1 MLIIGGALFDAVSG
15 EVVEDSGIEIVDG
28 RIGRVG
34 KRADFGQRAESRDT
48 IDATGKFVMPGLINM
63 HDHLMMKYAL
73 GSPYLATD
81 RPFPELMMHAVRV
94 AAVTLAQGITTIRD
108 MGTTHEV
115 ALRVREAVAAGDIQ
129 GPRVIA
135 CNHPIAVTG
144 GHAYNMSVEVDGA
157 DGFRAAAR
165 GQLKSGADFIKV
177 MASHDPLPMMPGP
190 EKTRPELTVDEMS
203 AAIDVAHTWGT
214 FTGCH
219 VMGSIAI
226 ERVIDAGVD
235 IIDHGVYLNDLLA
248 EKMAQQGTVLTPTY
262 SAYVVQTIHPRFK
275 RGEAWKAMHDVLIPG
290 HHQAVAAAV
299 RAGVTMVIGTDTTGC
314 YAEEVAMLREAG
326 LPARDTL
333 LACTSNAAKA
343 MRMDGQLGTVQ
354 EGKVADVIILSD
366 NPLADPYAL
375 ETVELVIKDGRAVSP
390 DGLTYTERQVRVG
403 NMVELAHS
411 PRQMRQRPGR
421 FTVGSSG

>member
-1 MLIIGGALFDAVSG
+1 MLIVGGTLFDGVSG
-15 EVVEDSGIEIVDG
+15 DLVEDSGVEIVNG

-34 KRADFGQRAESRDT
+34 RRADFGHVAGTHDT

-81 RPFPELMMHAVRV
+81 RPFPDLMIHAVRL
-94 AAVTLAQGITTIRD
+94 ASVTLAQGITTIRD

-115 ALRVREAVAAGDIQ
+115 ALKVRGAIAAGDIQ
-129 GPRVIA
+129 GPRVVA

-165 GQLKSGADFIKV
+165 AQLRAGANFIKV

-190 EKTRPELTVDEMS
+190 EKTRAELTVDEMS
-203 AAIDVAHTWGT
+203 AAFDVAHAWGT
-214 FTGCH
+214 FAGCH
-219 VMGSIAI
+219 VMGSVAI

-235 IIDHGVYLNDLLA
+235 IIDHGVYLNDRLA

-275 RGEAWKAMHDVLIPG
+275 RGEAWKAMHEVLIPG

-299 RAGVTMVIGTDTTGC
+299 KAGVTMVIGTDTTGC

-326 LPARDTL
+326 LPARDAL

-343 MRMDGQLGTVQ
+343 MRMDGELGTVQ
-354 EGKVADVIILSD
+354 EGKLADVIVLSD

-375 ETVELVIKDGRAVSP
+375 ETVELVIKDGRGVTP
-390 DGLTYTERQVRVG
+390 DGLTYAERQVRVG

-411 PRQMRQRPGR
+411 PRQARQRPGR
-421 FTVGSSG
+421 FTVGFSG